1 MNGADDPARIESAGA
16 RPTLNGY
23 ARAQRGTYVTYAP
36 LREPMSATTVDAP
49 RPARRIGALRQLWPF
64 LKPHRALAIGWLVF
78 LGLSSGSTLVLPL
91 AVRHMIEQGFTSA
104 NSAAINNTFLALFG
118 VALVLAVATAA
129 RYFCITLLGERALA
143 SLRQQLYAHVIRL
156 DIGFFE
162 RSRVG
167 ELTSRLGTDT
177 EVVQALIGSGIS
189 VALRSAVM
197 LLGASGMMIWT
208 SPRLAGLTALVIPAV
223 MLPILVFG
231 RRVQKLSRDSQDRLA
246 DAAAVANETLN
257 AAPAVKAYAR
267 ETVEG
272 RRYAS
277 AISRALDSARKRIG
291 MRALLTAAVIVLF
304 FGAITLVLWAGAR
317 DVLTGTLNAGVL
329 GQFVLYAIFAAGSV
343 AGLSEVWG
351 DVLRAAGA
359 MERIGELF
367 GERAEITS
375 PAQPTH
381 LPRPIRGALH
391 FEQVGFHYPT
401 RPDAPALHAFE
412 LTIQPGETVALV
424 GPSGAGK
431 STVLALLLRFYDPQ
445 SGRITLDG
453 VDLRAMALPELRGAI
468 ALVPQETVIFGGS
481 AADNIRFG
489 RQDASDDEVREAA
502 RAAEAHEFIGAM
514 SEGYDA
520 ELGERG
526 VRLSGGQRQRV
537 AIARAIL
544 RDAPLLLLDEATSAL
559 DAQSEAAIQQAL
571 ERLEKGRTT
580 LVIAHRLAT
589 VQRADR
595 IVVLDG
601 GRIVAQGTHESLL
614 AEGGLYAELARLQ
627 FVA

>member
-1 MNGADDPARIESAGA
+1 MSDPAKPPS
-16 RPTLNGY
+16 
-23 ARAQRGTYVTYAP
+23 
-36 LREPMSATTVDAP
+36 
-49 RPARRIGALRQLWPF
+49 ARRLGALRQLWPF
-64 LKPHRALAIGWLVF
+64 LKPHWRLALGWLLF
-78 LGLSSGSTLVLPL
+78 LGLSSAATLVLPM
-91 AVRHMIEQGFTSA
+91 AVRQIIERGFEHTDP
-104 NSAAINNTFLALFG
+104 AAINATFLGLFA
-118 VALVLAVATAA
+118 VALVLAAATAA

-143 SLRQQLYAHVIRL
+143 ELRGRLYAHVIRL
-156 DIGFFE
+156 DVGFFE
-162 RSRVG
+162 KSRVG
-167 ELTSRLGTDT
+167 ELNSRLGTDT

-189 VALRSAVM
+189 VALRSVVM
-197 LLGASGMMIWT
+197 LLGASAMMVWT

-223 MLPILVFG
+223 LLPILVFG
-231 RRVQKLSRDSQDRLA
+231 RRVQKLSRASQDRLA
-246 DAAAVANETLN
+246 DAAALANETLN

-267 ETVEG
+267 EDVEST
-272 RRYAS
+272 RYAG
-277 AISRALDSARKRIG
+277 AIARALASARRRIG
-291 MRALLTAAVIVLF
+291 MRAWLTAAVIALF
-304 FGAITLVLWAGAR
+304 FGAIDLVLWAGAR
-317 DVLTGTLNAGVL
+317 DVMAGTLNVGVL

-351 DVLRAAGA
+351 DVMRAAGA

-367 GERAEITS
+367 AERADIAS
-375 PAQPTH
+375 PAQPQA
-381 LPRPIRGALH
+381 LPRPVSGALS
-391 FEQVGFHYPT
+391 FEHVRFHYPT
-401 RPDAPALHAFE
+401 RPDVAALHDFS
-412 LTIQPGETVALV
+412 LDVRPGETVALV

-445 SGRITLDG
+445 AGRIRFDG
-453 VDLRAMALPELRGAI
+453 VDLRALALPELRGAI
-468 ALVPQETVIFGGS
+468 ALVPQETAIFAGS

-489 RQDASDDEVREAA
+489 RQDAGDDEVVEAA
-502 RAAEAHEFIGAM
+502 RAAEAHDFISALPQ
-514 SEGYDA
+514 GYAA

-526 VRLSGGQRQRV
+526 VRLSGGQRQRI

-571 ERLEKGRTT
+571 ARLEQGRTT

-595 IVVLDG
+595 IVVMDG

>member
-1 MNGADDPARIESAGA
+1 
-16 RPTLNGY
+16 
-23 ARAQRGTYVTYAP
+23 
-36 LREPMSATTVDAP
+36 MSELQANDTPP
-49 RPARRIGALRQLWPF
+49 RRRLGALRQLWPF
-64 LKPHRALAIGWLVF
+64 IRPHRALAVGWLVF
-78 LGLSSGSTLVLPL
+78 LAISSASTLVLPM
-91 AVRHMIEQGFTSA
+91 AVRHMIDQGFGA
-104 NSAAINNTFLALFG
+104 ASAATINLTFFGLFG
-118 VALVLAVATAA
+118 VAVVLAASTAA

-143 SLRQQLYAHVIRL
+143 SMRSKLYAHVIRL
-156 DIGFFE
+156 DVGFFE

-167 ELTSRLGTDT
+167 ELISRLGTDT

-189 VALRSAVM
+189 VALRSMVTLIGAVVAM
-197 LLGASGMMIWT
+197 VWT
-208 SPRLAGLTALVIPAV
+208 IPRLAGFTALVIPAM

-231 RRVQKLSRDSQDRLA
+231 RRVRKLSRASQDRLA
-246 DAAAVANETLN
+246 DAAAIANETLN

-267 ETVEG
+267 EDIESH
-272 RRYAS
+272 RYGN
-277 AISRALDSARKRIG
+277 AITRALATARKRIG
-291 MRALLTAAVIVLF
+291 TRSLLTAAVIVLM
-304 FGAITLVLWAGAR
+304 FGAITLVLWIGAR
-317 DVLTGTLNAGVL
+317 DVLAGDL
-329 GQFVLYAIFAAGSV
+329 TPGLLSQFVLYAIFAAGSV

-367 GERAEITS
+367 AEKAEVAS
-375 PAQPTH
+375 PAQPAP
-381 LPRPIRGALH
+381 LPQPVRGALR
-391 FEQVGFHYPT
+391 FENVGFHYPS
-401 RPDAPALHAFE
+401 RPDAPALHDFDLRIE
-412 LTIQPGETVALV
+412 PGETVALV

-431 STVLALLLRFYDPQ
+431 STVFALLLRFYDPQ
-445 SGRITLDG
+445 RGRVTLDG
-453 VDLRAMALPELRGAI
+453 IDLRTLALPELRGAI
-468 ALVPQETVIFGGS
+468 ALVPQETVIFSGS

-489 RQDASDDEVREAA
+489 RQEASDDEVREAA
-502 RAAEAHEFIGAM
+502 RAAEAHEFISALDG
-514 SEGYDA
+514 GYGA

-595 IVVLDG
+595 IVVMDG

-627 FVA
+627 FAA

>member
-1 MNGADDPARIESAGA
+1 
-16 RPTLNGY
+16 
-23 ARAQRGTYVTYAP
+23 
-36 LREPMSATTVDAP
+36 MSDTAHDTP
-49 RPARRIGALRQLWPF
+49 RPSRRLGALRGLWPF
-64 LKPHRALAIGWLVF
+64 LKPHRALAVGWLVF
-78 LGLSSGSTLVLPL
+78 LGLSSAASLTLPL
-91 AVRHMIEQGFTSA
+91 AFRHIIDKGFGHASQ
-104 NSAAINNTFLALFG
+104 AAINETFIALFG

-143 SLRQQLYAHVIRL
+143 SLRQTLYAQVIRL
-156 DIGFFE
+156 DVAFFE

-167 ELTSRLGTDT
+167 ELLSRLSADT
-177 EVVQALIGSGIS
+177 EVVQALIGSGVS
-189 VALRSAVM
+189 VALRSVVM
-197 LLGASGMMIWT
+197 LVGASAMMVWT
-208 SPRLAGLTALVIPAV
+208 APSLAGLTALVIPAV

-231 RRVQKLSRDSQDRLA
+231 RRVQKLSRASQDRLA
-246 DAAAVANETLN
+246 DAAAIANETLN
-257 AAPAVKAYAR
+257 ASTAVKAYAR
-267 ETVEG
+267 ENIEST
-272 RRYAS
+272 RYS
-277 AISRALDSARKRIG
+277 HAIARALATARRRIG
-291 MRALLTAAVIVLF
+291 MRALLTMAVIVLV

-317 DVLTGTLNAGVL
+317 HVLTGTLDPGVL
-329 GQFVLYAIFAAGSV
+329 GQFVLYAVFAAGSV

-359 MERIGELF
+359 MERLGELLA
-367 GERAEITS
+367 ERPDIVA
-375 PAQPTH
+375 PKQPLA
-381 LPRPIRGALH
+381 LPRPISGALR
-391 FEQVGFHYPT
+391 FEGVSFHYPS
-401 RPDAPALHAFE
+401 RPDAPALHDFT
-412 LTIQPGETVALV
+412 LDVRPGETVALV

-431 STVLALLLRFYDPQ
+431 STVFSLLLRFYDPQ
-445 SGRITLDG
+445 SGRISIDG
-453 VDLRAMALPELRGAI
+453 VDLRAVTLDDLRGAI
-468 ALVPQETVIFGGS
+468 ALVPQETVIFSGS

-489 RQDASDDEVREAA
+489 RDGASDEEVREAA
-502 RAAEAHEFIGAM
+502 RAAEAHDFISALAD
-514 SEGYDA
+514 GYQA
-520 ELGERG
+520 EMGERG
-526 VRLSGGQRQRV
+526 VRLSGGQRQRI

>member
-1 MNGADDPARIESAGA
+1 MSDTADTQ
-16 RPTLNGY
+16 RPSRRLGSL
-23 ARAQRGTYVTYAP
+23 
-36 LREPMSATTVDAP
+36 LR
-49 RPARRIGALRQLWPF
+49 LWPF
-64 LKPHRALAIGWLVF
+64 VRPHRKLAVGWLVF
-78 LGLSSGSTLVLPL
+78 LAISSSATLVLPI
-91 AVRHMIEQGFTSA
+91 AVRHMIDQGFG
-104 NSAAINNTFLALFG
+104 NSSLATINATFLGLFG
-118 VALVLAVATAA
+118 VALVLAFATAA
-129 RYFCITLLGERALA
+129 RYYCIALLGERSLA
-143 SLRQQLYAHVIRL
+143 SLRSDLYAHVIRL
-156 DIGFFE
+156 DVGFFE

-167 ELTSRLGTDT
+167 ELISRLGTDT
-177 EVVQALIGSGIS
+177 EVIQALIGSGIS

-197 LLGASGMMIWT
+197 LLGATAMMVFT

-231 RRVQKLSRDSQDRLA
+231 RRVQKLSRASQDRLA
-246 DAAAVANETLN
+246 DAAAIANETLN

-267 ETVEG
+267 EDIESA
-272 RRYAS
+272 RYGG
-277 AISRALDSARKRIG
+277 AIARALATARSRIG
-291 MRALLTAAVIVLF
+291 MRSILTATVIVLF
-304 FGAITLVLWAGAR
+304 FGAIALVLWAGAR
-317 DVLTGTLNAGVL
+317 DVLAGTLDVGVL
-329 GQFVLYAIFAAGSV
+329 TQFVIYAFLAAGSL

-367 GERAEITS
+367 EERAEITS

-381 LPRPIRGALH
+381 LPRPMEGALR
-391 FEQVGFHYPT
+391 FEHIQFHYPS
-401 RPDAPALHAFE
+401 RPDAPALHDFD
-412 LTIQPGETVALV
+412 LSIRPGETVALV

-431 STVLALLLRFYDPQ
+431 STVFALLLRFYDPQ
-445 SGRITLDG
+445 TGRITLDG
-453 VDLRAMALPELRGAI
+453 IDLRALALPELRGAI

-489 RQDASDDEVREAA
+489 RQDADEEEVRDAA
-502 RAAEAHEFIGAM
+502 RAAEANDFIMAM
-514 SEGYDA
+514 SKGYGE

-526 VRLSGGQRQRV
+526 VRLSGGQRQRI

-595 IVVLDG
+595 IVVMDG
-601 GRIVAQGTHESLL
+601 GRIVAQGTHQSLL

-627 FVA
+627 FTA

>member
-1 MNGADDPARIESAGA
+1 
-16 RPTLNGY
+16 
-23 ARAQRGTYVTYAP
+23 
-36 LREPMSATTVDAP
+36 MSDRTSSGK
-49 RPARRIGALRQLWPF
+49 PARRIGALRQLWPF
-64 LKPHRALAIGWLVF
+64 LKPHKALAIGWLVF
-78 LGLSSGSTLVLPL
+78 LGLSSGSQLVLPM
-91 AVRHMIEQGFTSA
+91 AVRHMIDAGFVHASSEA
-104 NSAAINNTFLALFG
+104 VNRTFLGLFA
-118 VALVLAVATAA
+118 VALVLAFATAA
-129 RYFCITLLGERALA
+129 RYFCITLLGERSLAALR
-143 SLRQQLYAHVIRL
+143 SKLYAHVIRL
-156 DIGFFE
+156 DVSFFE

-197 LLGASGMMIWT
+197 LLGASAMMVWT

-231 RRVQKLSRDSQDRLA
+231 KRVRKLSRASQDRLA
-246 DAAAVANETLN
+246 DAAAIANETLN

-267 ETVEG
+267 EGVESQ
-272 RRYAS
+272 RYGL
-277 AISRALDSARKRIG
+277 AIARALDSARRRIG

-304 FGAITLVLWAGAR
+304 FGAITLVLWVGAR
-317 DVLTGTLNAGVL
+317 DVMAGDLGAGVL
-329 GQFVLYAIFAAGSV
+329 GQFVLYAVFAASSM

-367 GERAEITS
+367 EERPQIAD
-375 PAQPTH
+375 PPQPLA
-381 LPRPIRGALH
+381 LPRPVRGALAFDH
-391 FEQVGFHYPT
+391 VGFHYPS
-401 RPDAPALHAFE
+401 RPDAPALHDFT
-412 LTIQPGETVALV
+412 LDIRPGETVALV

-431 STVLALLLRFYDPQ
+431 STVFALLLRFYDPQ
-445 SGRITLDG
+445 TGAIRLDG
-453 VDLRAMALPELRGAI
+453 TDLRALALPELRGAI
-468 ALVPQETVIFGGS
+468 ALVPQETVIFAGS
-481 AADNIRFG
+481 AVDNIRFG
-489 RQDASDDEVREAA
+489 RQDAGDDEVREAA
-502 RAAEAHEFIGAM
+502 QAAEAHDFIRALGD
-514 SEGYDA
+514 GYRA

-526 VRLSGGQRQRV
+526 VRLSGGQRQRI

-595 IVVLDG
+595 IVVMDG

>member
-1 MNGADDPARIESAGA
+1 
-16 RPTLNGY
+16 
-23 ARAQRGTYVTYAP
+23 
-36 LREPMSATTVDAP
+36 MSDAATDTP
-49 RPARRIGALRQLWPF
+49 RPSRRLGALRGLWPF
-64 LKPHRALAIGWLVF
+64 LKPHRALAVGWLVF
-78 LGLSSGSTLVLPL
+78 LGLSSGASLTLPL
-91 AVRHMIEQGFTSA
+91 AFRHIIDKGFGHASQT
-104 NSAAINNTFLALFG
+104 AINETFIALFG

-143 SLRQQLYAHVIRL
+143 SLRQTLYAQVIRL
-156 DIGFFE
+156 DVAFFE

-167 ELTSRLGTDT
+167 ELLSRLSADT
-177 EVVQALIGSGIS
+177 EVVQTLIGSGVS
-189 VALRSAVM
+189 VALRSVVM
-197 LLGASGMMIWT
+197 LVGASAMMVWT
-208 SPRLAGLTALVIPAV
+208 APSLAGLTALVIPAV

-231 RRVQKLSRDSQDRLA
+231 RRVQKLSRASQDRLA
-246 DAAAVANETLN
+246 DAAAIANETLN
-257 AAPAVKAYAR
+257 ASTAVKAYAR
-267 ETVEG
+267 ENIEST
-272 RRYAS
+272 RYS
-277 AISRALDSARKRIG
+277 HAILRALATARRRIG
-291 MRALLTAAVIVLF
+291 MRALLTMAVIVLV

-317 DVLTGTLNAGVL
+317 HVLTGTLDPGVL
-329 GQFVLYAIFAAGSV
+329 GQFVLYAVFAAGSV

-359 MERIGELF
+359 MERLGELLD
-367 GERAEITS
+367 ERPEIVA
-375 PAQPTH
+375 PAQPLA
-381 LPRPIRGALH
+381 LPKPLRGALR
-391 FEQVGFHYPT
+391 FDGVSFHYPS
-401 RPDAPALHAFE
+401 RPDAPALHDFT
-412 LTIQPGETVALV
+412 LDVRPGETVALV

-431 STVLALLLRFYDPQ
+431 STVFSLLLRFYDPQ
-445 SGRITLDG
+445 SGRICIDG
-453 VDLRAMALPELRGAI
+453 VDLRAVTLDDLRGAI
-468 ALVPQETVIFGGS
+468 ALVPQETVIFSGS

-489 RQDASDDEVREAA
+489 RDGASDEEVHEAA
-502 RAAEAHEFIGAM
+502 RAAEAHDFISALHD
-514 SEGYDA
+514 GYQA
-520 ELGERG
+520 EMGERG
-526 VRLSGGQRQRV
+526 VRLSGGQRQRI

-601 GRIVAQGTHESLL
+601 GRIVAQGTHDSLL

>member
-1 MNGADDPARIESAGA
+1 MSDER
-16 RPTLNGY
+16 
-23 ARAQRGTYVTYAP
+23 
-36 LREPMSATTVDAP
+36 REKS
-49 RPARRIGALRQLWPF
+49 RKIGALRNLWPF
-64 LKPHRALAIGWLVF
+64 LKPHKGLAVGWLVF
-78 LGLSSGSTLVLPL
+78 LGISSSASLVLPV
-91 AVRHMIEQGFTSA
+91 AVRHIIDHGFLASNLAT
-104 NSAAINNTFLALFG
+104 INGTFLALFG
-118 VALVLAVATAA
+118 VALVLAIATAA
-129 RYFCITLLGERALA
+129 RYYCIALLGERSLA
-143 SLRQQLYAHVIRL
+143 SLRSTLYEHVIQL
-156 DIGFFE
+156 DVGFYE
-162 RSRVG
+162 GTRVG

-177 EVVQALIGSGIS
+177 EVVQTLVGSGIS

-197 LLGASGMMIWT
+197 LIGAAAAMAWT

-231 RRVQKLSRDSQDRLA
+231 RRVQKLSRNSQDRIA

-257 AAPAVKAYAR
+257 AAQAVKAYAR
-267 ETVEG
+267 EPIES

-277 AISRALDSARKRIG
+277 AIALALATARRRIG
-291 MRALLTAAVIVLF
+291 MRAMLTAAVIVLI

-317 DVLTGTLNAGVL
+317 DVISGDLAPGVL
-329 GQFVLYAIFAAGSV
+329 SQFVLYAIFAAGSV

-367 GERAEITS
+367 AERAVIRTPDAPE
-375 PAQPTH
+375 P
-381 LPRPIRGALH
+381 LPRPVVGALRFDH
-391 FEQVGFHYPT
+391 VEFHYPS
-401 RPDAPALHAFE
+401 RPDVAALSDFNLE
-412 LTIQPGETVALV
+412 VFPGETVALV

-431 STVLALLLRFYDPQ
+431 STVFSLLLRFHDPRA
-445 SGRITLDG
+445 GTIRFDG
-453 VDLRAMALPELRGAI
+453 VDLRSLALPELRGAI
-468 ALVPQETVIFGGS
+468 ALVPQETVIFGGT

-489 RQDASDDEVREAA
+489 RADASDEEVREAA
-502 RAAEAHEFIGAM
+502 RLAEADGFISALPD
-514 SEGYDA
+514 GYEA
-520 ELGERG
+520 ALGERG
-526 VRLSGGQRQRV
+526 VRLSGGQKQRV

-559 DAQSEAAIQQAL
+559 DAQSEAAIQHAL

-595 IVVLDG
+595 IVVMDG
-601 GRIVAQGTHESLL
+601 GRIVAQGTHDSLL